1 MALDVTHRL
10 ELQQLLFLDA
20 DAEAG
25 IGLDQNFVKPEG
37 VDPDVFHQAG
47 VCGDDRRVGAG
58 NAMQDF
64 DKVSLQLMLI
74 ESSLAQRRLPSYS
87 SKVTVLTGLSL
98 ASVPAESLVDGLVVN
113 LDEEAEPFL
122 RQV

>member
-1 MALDVTHRL
+1 
-10 ELQQLLFLDA
+10 
-20 DAEAG
+20 
-25 IGLDQNFVKPEG
+25 
-37 VDPDVFHQAG
+37 
-47 VCGDDRRVGAG
+47 
-58 NAMQDF
+58 MQDF

-87 SKVTVLTGLSL
+87 SKVPVLTGLSL
-98 ASVPAESLVDGLVVN
+98 ASVPAEPLVDGLVVN